1 MLYASF
7 FYIIIL
13 DKSEEFMKYKIVTEA
28 SVDMPDSF
36 AKENDITIL
45 PIELN
50 FAGELFPEGLPN
62 DEFYEKMRMTGI
74 IPKTSQPNQYKF
86 ENALSPYCNKEDWFV
101 LTIVISS
108 NLAGTIAQAKNA
120 VEALKMKNVY
130 ICDSEV
136 TTFAE
141 GALIMEIVKY
151 IKENNPSPQEVID
164 ELERLK
170 RKIRLIAVVSDL
182 KYLRLGGRISGAA
195 AALGTVLNMK
205 PIIALEGGR
214 VVNIAKKRGEQAN
227 IFMVDEVLKNRDKTY
242 PTYFG
247 YSANKKNIE
256 NFVQKYKDKLEV
268 DPDNIEF
275 HSIGC
280 VVGTHAGPGAYGVV
294 YFAK

>member
-1 MLYASF
+1 
-7 FYIIIL
+7 
-13 DKSEEFMKYKIVTEA
+13 MKYKIVTEA
-28 SVDMPDSF
+28 SVDMPENF

-45 PIELN
+45 PIEVN

-62 DEFYEKMRMTGI
+62 DEFYEKMRTTGV

-86 ENALSPYCNKEDWFV
+86 ENALTPYCNKEDWFV

-120 VEALKMKNVY
+120 VEALNMKNVY

-141 GALIMEIVKY
+141 GALIVEIVKY
-151 IKENNPSPQEVID
+151 IKRNNPTPEEVIE

-170 RKIRLIAVVSDL
+170 KRVRLIAVVSDL
-182 KYLRLGGRISGAA
+182 KYLKQGGRISGAV

-205 PIIALEGGR
+205 PIITIEDGKVANR
-214 VVNIAKKRGEQAN
+214 AKKRGEQAN
-227 IFMVDEVLKNRDKTY
+227 LYIVDDVVKNRDKNY
-242 PTYFG
+242 PIYFG
-247 YSANKKNIE
+247 YSADKSKIE
-256 NFVQKYKDKLEV
+256 NFVKKYKSQLEV
-268 DPDNIEF
+268 DPDKIEYYG
-275 HSIGC
+275 IGC
-280 VVGTHAGPGAYGVV
+280 VVGTHVGPGVYGMV

>member
-1 MLYASF
+1 
-7 FYIIIL
+7 
-13 DKSEEFMKYKIVTEA
+13 MKYKIVTEA
-28 SVDMPDSF
+28 SVDMPENF

-45 PIELN
+45 PIEVN

-62 DEFYEKMRMTGI
+62 DEFYEKMRTTGV

-86 ENALSPYCNKEDWFV
+86 ENALTPYCNKEDWFV

-120 VEALKMKNVY
+120 VEALNMKNVY

-141 GALIMEIVKY
+141 GALIVEIVKY
-151 IKENNPSPQEVID
+151 IKRNNPSPEEVIE

-170 RKIRLIAVVSDL
+170 KRVRLIAVVSDL
-182 KYLRLGGRISGAA
+182 KYLKQGGRISGAV

-205 PIIALEGGR
+205 PIITIEDGKVANR
-214 VVNIAKKRGEQAN
+214 AKKRGEQAN
-227 IFMVDEVLKNRDKTY
+227 LYIVDDVVKNRDKNY
-242 PTYFG
+242 PIYFG
-247 YSANKKNIE
+247 YSADKSKIE
-256 NFVQKYKDKLEV
+256 NFVKKYKSQLEV
-268 DPDNIEF
+268 DPEKIEYY
-275 HSIGC
+275 SIGC
-280 VVGTHAGPGAYGVV
+280 VVGTHVGPGVYGMV

>member
-1 MLYASF
+1 
-7 FYIIIL
+7 
-13 DKSEEFMKYKIVTEA
+13 MKYKIVTEA
-28 SVDMPDSF
+28 SVDMPENF

-45 PIELN
+45 PIEVN

-62 DEFYEKMRMTGI
+62 DEFYEKMRTTGI

-86 ENALSPYCNKEDWFV
+86 ENALTPYCNKEDWFV

-120 VEALKMKNVY
+120 VEALNMKNVY

-141 GALIMEIVKY
+141 GALIVEIVKY
-151 IKENNPSPQEVID
+151 IKRNNPSPEEVIE

-170 RKIRLIAVVSDL
+170 KRVRLIAVVSDL
-182 KYLRLGGRISGAA
+182 KYLKQGGRISGAV

-205 PIIALEGGR
+205 PIITIEDGKVANR
-214 VVNIAKKRGEQAN
+214 AKKRGEQAN
-227 IFMVDEVLKNRDKTY
+227 LYIVDDVVKNRDKNY
-242 PTYFG
+242 PIYFG
-247 YSANKKNIE
+247 YSADKSKIE
-256 NFVQKYKDKLEV
+256 NFVKKYKSQLEV
-268 DPDNIEF
+268 DPEKIEYYG
-275 HSIGC
+275 IGC
-280 VVGTHAGPGAYGVV
+280 VVGTHVGPGVYGMV

>member
-1 MLYASF
+1 
-7 FYIIIL
+7 
-13 DKSEEFMKYKIVTEA
+13 MKYKIVTEA
-28 SVDMPDSF
+28 SVDMPENF

-45 PIELN
+45 PIEVN

-62 DEFYEKMRMTGI
+62 DEFYEKMRTTGI

-86 ENALSPYCNKEDWFV
+86 ENALTPYCNKEDWFV

-120 VEALKMKNVY
+120 VEALNMKNVY

-141 GALIMEIVKY
+141 GALIVEIVKY
-151 IKENNPSPQEVID
+151 IKRNNPSPEEVIE

-170 RKIRLIAVVSDL
+170 KRVRLIAVVSDL
-182 KYLRLGGRISGAA
+182 KYLKQGGRISGAV

-205 PIIALEGGR
+205 PIITIEDGKVANR
-214 VVNIAKKRGEQAN
+214 AKKRGEQAN
-227 IFMVDEVLKNRDKTY
+227 LYIVDDVLKNRDKNY
-242 PTYFG
+242 PIYFG
-247 YSANKKNIE
+247 YSADKSKIE
-256 NFVQKYKDKLEV
+256 NFVKKYKSQLEV
-268 DPDNIEF
+268 DPEKIEYY
-275 HSIGC
+275 SIGC
-280 VVGTHAGPGAYGVV
+280 VVGTHVGPGVYGMV

>member
-1 MLYASF
+1 
-7 FYIIIL
+7 
-13 DKSEEFMKYKIVTEA
+13 MKYKIVTEA
-28 SVDMPDSF
+28 SVDMPENF

-45 PIELN
+45 PIEVN

-62 DEFYEKMRMTGI
+62 DEFYEKMRTTGI

-86 ENALSPYCNKEDWFV
+86 ENALTPYCNKEDWFV

-120 VEALKMKNVY
+120 VEALNMKNVY

-141 GALIMEIVKY
+141 GALIVEIVKY
-151 IKENNPSPQEVID
+151 IKRNNPTPEEVIE

-170 RKIRLIAVVSDL
+170 KRVRLIAVVSDL
-182 KYLRLGGRISGAA
+182 KYLKQGGRISGAV

-205 PIIALEGGR
+205 PIITIEDGKVANR
-214 VVNIAKKRGEQAN
+214 AKKRGEQAN
-227 IFMVDEVLKNRDKTY
+227 LYIVDDVVKNRDKNY
-242 PTYFG
+242 PIYFG
-247 YSANKKNIE
+247 YSADKSKIE
-256 NFVQKYKDKLEV
+256 NFVKKYKSQLEV
-268 DPDNIEF
+268 DPEKIEYY
-275 HSIGC
+275 SIGC
-280 VVGTHAGPGAYGVV
+280 VVGTHVGPGVYGMV

>member
-1 MLYASF
+1 
-7 FYIIIL
+7 
-13 DKSEEFMKYKIVTEA
+13 MKYKIVTEA
-28 SVDMPDSF
+28 SVDMPENF

-45 PIELN
+45 PIEVN

-62 DEFYEKMRMTGI
+62 DEFYEKMRTTGV

-86 ENALSPYCNKEDWFV
+86 ENALTPYCNKEDWFV

-120 VEALKMKNVY
+120 VEALNMKNVY

-141 GALIMEIVKY
+141 GALIVEIVKY
-151 IKENNPSPQEVID
+151 IKRNNPSPEEVIE

-170 RKIRLIAVVSDL
+170 KRVRLIAVVSDL
-182 KYLRLGGRISGAA
+182 KYLKQGGRISGAV

-205 PIIALEGGR
+205 PIITIEDGKVANR
-214 VVNIAKKRGEQAN
+214 AKKRGEQAN
-227 IFMVDEVLKNRDKTY
+227 LYIVDDVLKNRDKNY
-242 PTYFG
+242 PIYFG
-247 YSANKKNIE
+247 YSADKSKIE
-256 NFVQKYKDKLEV
+256 NFVKKYKSQLEV
-268 DPDNIEF
+268 DPEKIEYY
-275 HSIGC
+275 SIGC
-280 VVGTHAGPGAYGVV
+280 VVGTHVGPGVYGMV